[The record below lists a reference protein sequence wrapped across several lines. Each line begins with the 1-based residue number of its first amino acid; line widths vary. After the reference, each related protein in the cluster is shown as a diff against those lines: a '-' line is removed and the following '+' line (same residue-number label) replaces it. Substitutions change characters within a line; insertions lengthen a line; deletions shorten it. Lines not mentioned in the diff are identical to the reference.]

1 MKNGI
6 APALCALVVMTA
18 CTSQRR
24 YQSEEIITEDAME
37 ETSGLFD
44 DTTISIR
51 LIFADSMPVH
61 TTPRNRFLVLDLDL
75 NLTDQLALPVGSD
88 FWDFNQHGRSEIVDT
103 LEFHY

>member
-6 APALCALVVMTA
+6 VPALCAFVVMTA

-51 LIFADSMPVH
+51 LIFADSMPVD

-75 NLTDQLALPVGSD
+75 NLTYQLALPVGSD
-88 FWDFNQHGRSEIVDT
+88 FWDFNQRGRSEIVDT